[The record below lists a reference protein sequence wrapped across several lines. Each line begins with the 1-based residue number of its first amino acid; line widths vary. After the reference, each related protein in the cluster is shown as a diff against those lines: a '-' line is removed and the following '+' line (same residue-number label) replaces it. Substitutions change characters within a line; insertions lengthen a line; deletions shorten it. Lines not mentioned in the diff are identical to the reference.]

1 METWILFTHFVKEV
15 GRCFWSRKLTT
26 LALLILAGW
35 GICIASKVND
45 QTMNRPKVE
54 PKAAATIPDSVHAIH
69 RIDSLETFYRDLA
82 ERVEDAECVV
92 KNYQGD
98 ANLVM
103 EKADD
108 MVSQW
113 LTISTVLVTLIIG
126 LSVWNNYKQEHS
138 YKESVEIIKSDIER
152 IRTEMEATE
161 HINKMGSIMTCLN
174 TLPDPLIT
182 DSDAE
187 RKTYVKNNLSL
198 MYDEYAAYVKLVVK
212 DEETIAKDG
221 RHLQLVL
228 SALKIS
234 ILRSQSVFSDVMS
247 NIVFYHFT
255 SRLGEAIKSI
265 DKPMKD
271 GKTAAGALVDILND
285 FNLFRAELK

>member
-1 METWILFTHFVKEV
+1 MKTWILFIHFVKEV
-15 GRCFWSRKLTT
+15 VHCFWSRKLTT
-26 LALLILAGW
+26 LALLVLAGW
-35 GICIASKVND
+35 GITIAGKVND
-45 QTMNRPKVE
+45 QTMNRPKKE
-54 PKAAATIPDSVHAIH
+54 PKAAVTIPDSVHAIQ
-69 RIDSLETFYRDLA
+69 RIDSLETFYQDLA
-82 ERVEDAECVV
+82 GRVEEAECVV

-138 YKESVEIIKSDIER
+138 YRESVEKIKNDIVR

-174 TLPDPLIT
+174 SLPDPLLT
-182 DSDAE
+182 DSYAD

-212 DEETIAKDG
+212 DEETIAKDI
-221 RHLQLVL
+221 RYLQLVL

-234 ILRSQSVFSDVMS
+234 VLRSQSVFSDVMS
-247 NIVFYHFT
+247 NIAFYHFT
-255 SRLGEAIKSI
+255 SKLNEAIKSI
-265 DKPMKD
+265 HKPMKD
-271 GKTAAGALVDILND
+271 GKTAAETLKDILDD
-285 FNLFRAELK
+285 FYLFRAELK